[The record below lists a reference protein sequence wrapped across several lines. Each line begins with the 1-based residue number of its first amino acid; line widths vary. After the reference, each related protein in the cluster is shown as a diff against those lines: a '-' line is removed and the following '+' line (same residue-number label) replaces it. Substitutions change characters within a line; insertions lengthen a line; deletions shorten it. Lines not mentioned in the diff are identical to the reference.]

1 MICRLLQLRFGAA
14 IAVAMLVVLSGPSF
28 GIADDR
34 GLGPAAG
41 VASAGEQP
49 KSSAARIGDLIR
61 QLGSPQFTERRAAAT
76 ELHKIGPEAFDQLHA
91 ATDHPDPEI
100 AASSRYLLR
109 QITVRWTRPDDSAAV
124 RRLLRNFNDQ
134 GDAERQSIIQ
144 QLSLLENRDGVPGLC
159 RIARFDRSPRLSR
172 VAALA
177 VMRSVERSESGQPI
191 DPAIIGRELGESTR
205 VAADWLRQYQSQI
218 RDPAESV
225 AGWQSLIEEESRR
238 ADANL
243 DETSQGI
250 VLALLWNL
258 ADVHRQL
265 GDNEALVAVADRI
278 IATSG
283 DNSDAMVA
291 KFLQWLVDNEAWDG
305 LDLFASKQDSRIRQT
320 KQALYL
326 VALGQARQGNS
337 KRANELAE
345 EAARLA
351 TRSTPDSMASL
362 AEQLSL
368 AEVVIGWGQFDWA
381 VREYRQAF
389 ADKPVDAPESMAGRV
404 LLSDQLKDYE
414 HFRESAEA
422 IEPLAKALARKG
434 DLQRAYDSLRREL
447 GQYEVYL
454 IASDSAPASK
464 AVVARYHFML
474 AEHFGREGD
483 YDKQREHLLKAI
495 EHDPKDADVLI
506 AMYRAPETD
515 EAWQADVRTRIE
527 KLARVIE
534 REIDDDPTNPV
545 PYNQW
550 AWLIANTE
558 GDYAKAVRFSRRS
571 LELYP
576 GQASFLDTLG
586 RCYYAVGDYKKAIKY
601 QREAV
606 EQIPNMQVMQR
617 QLKLFEDKLAEQQAA
632 APSAN

>member
-1 MICRLLQLRFGAA
+1 MIFRLMYLRFGAA
-14 IAVAMLVVLSGPSF
+14 IAVATLISVGGGSRAR
-28 GIADDR
+28 ADDPDLR
-34 GLGPAAG
+34 PAAN
-41 VASAGEQP
+41 AESADAEQP
-49 KSSAARIGDLIR
+49 KSSAAKIGELIR
-61 QLGSPQFTERRAAAT
+61 QLGSPQFTERRTAAT

-144 QLSLLENRDGVPGLC
+144 QLSSLENCEGVPGLC

-177 VMRSVERSESGQPI
+177 VMRSVERSQSSQPI

-205 VAADWLRQYQSQI
+205 VTADWLRQYQTQI
-218 RDPAESV
+218 RDPAASV
-225 AGWQSLIEEESRR
+225 AGWQTLIDEESRC

-243 DETSQGI
+243 DETSPGI
-250 VLALLWNL
+250 VLALFWNL

-265 GDNEALVAVADRI
+265 GENEALIVVADRI

-283 DNSDAMVA
+283 DNSDAMIA
-291 KFLQWLVDNEAWDG
+291 KFLQWLVDNQAWDG
-305 LDLFASKQDSRIRQT
+305 LDLFAGKYDSRIRQT
-320 KQALYL
+320 KQSLYL
-326 VALGQARQGNS
+326 VALGHALQDQTKLAD
-337 KRANELAE
+337 ELAR
-345 EAARLA
+345 EAAQLA
-351 TRSTPDSMASL
+351 TRSTPNPVESL
-362 AEQLSL
+362 AEQLNL
-368 AEVVIGWGQFDWA
+368 AQVVVGWGQFDWA
-381 VREYRQAF
+381 VREYRQSF
-389 ADKPVDAPESMAGRV
+389 ADKPIDAPESMAGRV
-404 LLSDQLKDYE
+404 LLSNLLHDYE

-422 IEPLAKALARKG
+422 VEPLAKALDKNR
-434 DLQRAYDSLRREL
+434 DVQRAYANLQGEL
-447 GQYEVYL
+447 AQYDTYL
-454 IASDSAPASK
+454 IGAEAIPA
-464 AVVARYHFML
+464 RQHFML
-474 AEHFGREGD
+474 AEHYGRDRD
-483 YDKQREHLLKAI
+483 YARQREHLLKAI

-515 EAWQADVRTRIE
+515 KTWQADVRTRIE
-527 KLARVIE
+527 KLARAIE

-571 LELYP
+571 LEMAPDLP
-576 GQASFLDTLG
+576 SFLDTLA
-586 RCYYAVGDYKKAIKY
+586 RCYYAAGDYKKAVKY

-617 QLKLFEDKLAEQQAA
+617 QLKLFEGKLAEQDTA
-632 APSAN
+632 APAAN